1 MRARPVKAAT
11 AVTAVRAV
19 KTQHY
24 AILVVDIEKFG
35 SRPNPVQAWLR
46 ERLYELLEGALDEAG
61 IDHRAEPRP
70 SDRGDGVFWLL
81 PGSVPKIDLTGR
93 FIDLLQA
100 GLRAHARTSN
110 ADGALRLRVAL
121 HFGEV
126 AWDGRGWVGEDLN
139 TACRIVDLQPLR
151 EALGAGQRSGLALAV
166 SDEWYRGVIRHE
178 YPEADSG
185 AYRAVRFDAKEIQG
199 ARVWIR
205 VPGYGTP
212 PGIEGWSAD
221 GGADGSGDTPGAGDT
236 PAAGDPPGAAPVRE
250 GSGGGGSFAGADVH
264 AQQVFGGDQI
274 VHGSLNFGGVPE
286 SRNTEGNR

>member
-1 MRARPVKAAT
+1 MRVKA
-11 AVTAVRAV
+11 
-19 KTQHY
+19 QHY
-24 AILVVDIEKFG
+24 AILVVDAEKFG

-46 ERLYELLEGALDEAG
+46 ERLYELLEEALDEAG

-93 FIDLLQA
+93 FVELLQT

-139 TACRIVDLQPLR
+139 TACRMVDLRPLR
-151 EALGAGQRSGLALAV
+151 DALSAGQRSGLALAV
-166 SDEWYRGVIRHE
+166 SDEWYRGVVRHG

-185 AYRAVRFDAKEIQG
+185 AYRAVRFDAKEIRG
-199 ARVWIR
+199 ARAWIR
-205 VPGYGTP
+205 VPGYDTP
-212 PGIEGWSAD
+212 PGIEGWRADESASAAESAD
-221 GGADGSGDTPGAGDT
+221 GPAGAPGAGPVSDR
-236 PAAGDPPGAAPVRE
+236 PGN
-250 GSGGGGSFAGADVH
+250 SGAFAGADID
-264 AQQVFGGDQI
+264 AQQVFGRDQI
-274 VHGSLNFGGVPE
+274 VHGSLNFGSEPE
-286 SRNTEGNR
+286 PRSTRGN

>member
-1 MRARPVKAAT
+1 MRPKA
-11 AVTAVRAV
+11 
-19 KTQHY
+19 QHY
-24 AILVVDIEKFG
+24 AILVADIEKFG
-35 SRPNPVQAWLR
+35 SRSNPVQAWLR

-93 FIDLLQA
+93 FVDLLQA

-110 ADGALRLRVAL
+110 DEGALRLRAAL

-139 TACRIVDLQPLR
+139 TACRIVDLQALR
-151 EALGAGQRSGLALAV
+151 DALSAGQRSGLALAV

-178 YPEADSG
+178 YPETDSG
-185 AYRAVRFDAKEIQG
+185 AYRAVRFDAKEIKG

-205 VPGYGTP
+205 VPGYSTP
-212 PGIEGWSAD
+212 PGIERWTAVGSAV
-221 GGADGSGDTPGAGDT
+221 GSGEAPGPGPVPGASGST
-236 PAAGDPPGAAPVRE
+236 GPLAGRDI
-250 GSGGGGSFAGADVH
+250 H
-264 AQQVFGGDQI
+264 AQQVVGGDQI
-274 VHGSLNFGGVPE
+274 VHGSLHFGGGQEP
-286 SRNTEGNR
+286 RNTEGNR